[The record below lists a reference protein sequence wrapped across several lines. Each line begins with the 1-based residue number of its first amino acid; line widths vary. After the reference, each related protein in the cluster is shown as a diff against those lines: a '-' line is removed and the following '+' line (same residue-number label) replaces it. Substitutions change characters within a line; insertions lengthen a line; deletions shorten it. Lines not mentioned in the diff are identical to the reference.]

1 MGERKE
7 NEAQA
12 AIKAIEKA
20 ESGATFSLFGL
31 GFGAADEKSSPPQS
45 SVKAAPNKISK
56 QKEKKVSKPV
66 VPPKRVAFGLF
77 GADDGESSPQPSSA
91 KVTPKGVPTLN
102 NWEPNR
108 DGTITG
114 IISGSDNFEEGE
126 RVTTSAIA
134 KGKIMAN
141 QVVTTGSGSKY
152 FLA

>member
-1 MGERKE
+1 MGITTSPVG
-7 NEAQA
+7 QG
-12 AIKAIEKA
+12 AISNSVVITSSGSKYFLQEEEKQT
-20 ESGATFSLFGL
+20 GFF
-31 GFGAADEKSSPPQS
+31 GFGGRREESSTPEPKANVS
-45 SVKAAPNKISK
+45 SK
-56 QKEKKVSKPV
+56 KKVSKPAATS
-66 VPPKRVAFGLF
+66 KRVPKPVVA
-77 GADDGESSPQPSSA
+77 
-91 KVTPKGVPTLN
+91 PKGVPTLN